1 MDHYVV
7 KKVSGMFRLID
18 FDIKSD
24 KSTVEGEH
32 DFEECYSFLV
42 MLFSLSLLKI
52 NDY

>member
-1 MDHYVV
+1 
-7 KKVSGMFRLID
+7 MFRLID
-18 FDIKSD
+18 FNFKSK

-32 DFEECYSFLV
+32 DFEECHSFSV